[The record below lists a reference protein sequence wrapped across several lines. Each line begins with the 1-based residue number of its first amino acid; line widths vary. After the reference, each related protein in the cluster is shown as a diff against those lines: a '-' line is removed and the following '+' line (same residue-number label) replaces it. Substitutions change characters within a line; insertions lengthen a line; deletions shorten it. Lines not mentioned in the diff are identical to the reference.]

1 MCPTQGMGVLAVS
14 HPVPLSP
21 GSGTKDPLA
30 RKMRLR
36 RRKDSAQ
43 DDQAKQ
49 VLKGMSDV
57 AQEKNKKIEVESGV
71 GEGTNQHRGAL
82 ASPWVVAKTQLPQ
95 LGDLF

>member
-1 MCPTQGMGVLAVS
+1 M
-14 HPVPLSP
+14 SP
-21 GSGTKDPLA
+21 GSSTKDPLA

-57 AQEKNKKIEVESGV
+57 AQEKNKKIEVGSGV
-71 GEGTNQHRGAL
+71 GEGSSGHHNVPVCVPECQQGSGCPSFDLCHRRVGRQ
-82 ASPWVVAKTQLPQ
+82 KRRT
-95 LGDLF
+95 

>member
-1 MCPTQGMGVLAVS
+1 MARCLRELAQLE
-14 HPVPLSP
+14 LSYLSLSEAGGGP
-21 GSGTKDPLA
+21 KDPLA

-57 AQEKNKKIEVESGV
+57 AQEKNKKQEVRSARGWGRASGTELCSRQIV
-71 GEGTNQHRGAL
+71 
-82 ASPWVVAKTQLPQ
+82 
-95 LGDLF
+95 

>member
-1 MCPTQGMGVLAVS
+1 M
-14 HPVPLSP
+14 
-21 GSGTKDPLA
+21 A

-57 AQEKNKKIEVESGV
+57 AQDKKNLEVTTDTTYCCVLISGI
-71 GEGTNQHRGAL
+71 Q
-82 ASPWVVAKTQLPQ
+82 QLTAEYRY
-95 LGDLF
+95 G